1 MCAHARVSWRARCG
15 LTARKKRV
23 PAPRRWRR
31 SSAWAWASRLST
43 KPAICRLGA
52 SAFSKSP
59 ARPEKLG
66 LADLL
71 RGLRKEGVTVL
82 LVEHDVEF
90 VMGLVDRIVV
100 MDFGSKLVEGLP
112 AAVRADPRVQEAYLG
127 SVV

>member
-1 MCAHARVSWRARCG
+1 MGEKQVLSYARALAADPALIILDEPAAG
-15 LTARKKRV
+15 L
-23 PAPRRWRR
+23 
-31 SSAWAWASRLST
+31 S
-43 KPAICRLGA
+43 
-52 SAFSKSP
+52 
-59 ARPEKLG
+59 RPEKLA

-127 SVV
+127 SVA